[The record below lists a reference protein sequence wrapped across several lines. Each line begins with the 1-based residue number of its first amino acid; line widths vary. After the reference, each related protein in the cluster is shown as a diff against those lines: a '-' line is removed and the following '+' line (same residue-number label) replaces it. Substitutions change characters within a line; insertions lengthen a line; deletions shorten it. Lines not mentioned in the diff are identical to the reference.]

1 MRKKTRLRLVAFDSL
16 HQTSLIFD
24 LKIKDRMES
33 DVEKDWD

>member
-16 HQTSLIFD
+16 QTSLIFD